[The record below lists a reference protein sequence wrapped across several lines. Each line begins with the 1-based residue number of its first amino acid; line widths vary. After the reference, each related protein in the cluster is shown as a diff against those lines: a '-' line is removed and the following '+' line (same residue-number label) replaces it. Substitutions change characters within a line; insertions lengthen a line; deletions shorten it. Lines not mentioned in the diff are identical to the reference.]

1 MPAPLFRNVS
11 LLALSLVASSAFV
24 AGNARAESVADEV
37 FGSGFEAPAG
47 GGVANACSTFYPN
60 GFTLLEG
67 KINPPSGSF
76 AKPAKGQAFA
86 DAGFDTCMVRM
97 TQHDVEPPQ
106 EFARNDYS
114 RREPFNADN
123 SRVLVYGSGGYW
135 HTYDANT
142 LQYYKQLNGPAGD
155 SEVQWHPTDPNS
167 IYYMPTNGG
176 LKIFKLNITTNT
188 SQVVAD
194 FTGRLP
200 WSSAARL
207 WTKSEGSPSRDGRY
221 WGFQAETS
229 SFGILGYVVYD
240 LQTDQIVGTR
250 SATVR
255 PDHTSMTPSG
265 RWFTS
270 SDDTLGTWAWSPD
283 FTQKK
288 KLLHKSE
295 HSDIAVG
302 TNGHDLYTSID
313 FQSNDGDVFFVDIDA
328 CPSVPADADPAS
340 TPECPRTVL
349 FPTYVNGSSTSVHIS
364 GKAYAKPGWVLI
376 STYNTHQ
383 DRSGAWPW
391 FTNKEIAV
399 ELKADGR
406 VFGLGYHHGGDDG
419 YWTENQGAVNRDFTR
434 VAFNSNWST
443 GSQTDVDDYLI
454 QLEPGMIPAAQ

>member
-67 KINPPSGSF
+67 KINPPSGSV

-167 IYYMPTNGG
+167 IYYMPTN
-176 LKIFKLNITTNT
+176 
-188 SQVVAD
+188 
-194 FTGRLP
+194 
-200 WSSAARL
+200 
-207 WTKSEGSPSRDGRY
+207 
-221 WGFQAETS
+221 
-229 SFGILGYVVYD
+229 
-240 LQTDQIVGTR
+240 
-250 SATVR
+250 
-255 PDHTSMTPSG
+255 
-265 RWFTS
+265 
-270 SDDTLGTWAWSPD
+270 
-283 FTQKK
+283 
-288 KLLHKSE
+288 
-295 HSDIAVG
+295 
-302 TNGHDLYTSID
+302 
-313 FQSNDGDVFFVDIDA
+313 
-328 CPSVPADADPAS
+328 
-340 TPECPRTVL
+340 
-349 FPTYVNGSSTSVHIS
+349 
-364 GKAYAKPGWVLI
+364 
-376 STYNTHQ
+376 
-383 DRSGAWPW
+383 
-391 FTNKEIAV
+391 
-399 ELKADGR
+399 
-406 VFGLGYHHGGDDG
+406 
-419 YWTENQGAVNRDFTR
+419 
-434 VAFNSNWST
+434 
-443 GSQTDVDDYLI
+443 
-454 QLEPGMIPAAQ
+454 